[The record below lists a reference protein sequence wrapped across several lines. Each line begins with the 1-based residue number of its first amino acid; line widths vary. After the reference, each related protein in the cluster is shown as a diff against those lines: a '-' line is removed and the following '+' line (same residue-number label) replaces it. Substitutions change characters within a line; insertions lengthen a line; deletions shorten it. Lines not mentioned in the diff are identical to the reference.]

1 MKFESILYFFSFS
14 IQGLHIFIHQE
25 KFAYFQR
32 RVLKRPKFFR
42 IFHATKFYFAATT
55 TFFNKKVLLSCS
67 MSHKLLKVDVYQM
80 TKHLVQYR
88 ISIVDL
94 NKNVCIF
101 FLLDFGSEPKIST
114 ICVQFIFRYQIHQIF
129 QHFPTKTIIFS
140 SFWFVYSFQRLTNFK
155 SKQ

>member
-1 MKFESILYFFSFS
+1 MRPRLPRKSKF
-14 IQGLHIFIHQE
+14 LHVGTRELHVFIHQE

-55 TFFNKKVLLSCS
+55 TFLNKKVLLSCS

-80 TKHLVQYR
+80 TKHLEYYR

-101 FLLDFGSEPKIST
+101 LFLDFGSELKIST
-114 ICVQFIFRYQIHQIF
+114 ICVQFVFRYQKH
-129 QHFPTKTIIFS
+129 
-140 SFWFVYSFQRLTNFK
+140 
-155 SKQ
+155 